1 MPAPP
6 NAGNKTLRTGTTGRL
21 PEAGQPAGRP
31 ATQPT
36 GMKQFFAFVKKE
48 FYHILRDR
56 RTMLIVLGIPI
67 VEIILFGFA
76 ISTEVK
82 NVRVTILDPSKDVAT
97 QRIVSH
103 FGANRYFTVVGNA
116 TTAEDIEKGFQSNS
130 IDLGIVFPERFN
142 ETLLHTGKANVQVIA
157 DGTDPN
163 TATTATNYATS
174 VITAASQELLAEQTG
189 GGAVS
194 PVIVPT
200 VKLLY
205 NPQMEGSYNFVPGVM
220 GLILILIC
228 AMMTAISIVREK
240 ERGTM
245 EVLLVSPMKPIW
257 IILAKTV
264 PYFTLSCVNLITIL
278 LLSVFVLHV
287 PVAGSLF
294 WLTALS
300 MLFIFV
306 ALSLGMLIS
315 TLAKTQM
322 AAMLISGM
330 GLMMPVMLLSGMMF
344 PVENMPGILRL
355 LSNFVPAKWYIMAVR
370 KIMIEGVSPLFALQ
384 EFIVLGIMAV
394 VLVTISLKLFK
405 YRLE

>member
-1 MPAPP
+1 
-6 NAGNKTLRTGTTGRL
+6 
-21 PEAGQPAGRP
+21 
-31 ATQPT
+31 
-36 GMKQFFAFVKKE
+36 
-48 FYHILRDR
+48 
-56 RTMLIVLGIPI
+56 MLIVLGIPI

-142 ETLLHTGKANVQVIA
+142 ETLVHTGKADVQVIA

-278 LLSVFVLHV
+278 LLSVVVLHV
-287 PVAGSLF
+287 PVA
-294 WLTALS
+294 
-300 MLFIFV
+300 
-306 ALSLGMLIS
+306 
-315 TLAKTQM
+315 
-322 AAMLISGM
+322 
-330 GLMMPVMLLSGMMF
+330 
-344 PVENMPGILRL
+344 
-355 LSNFVPAKWYIMAVR
+355 
-370 KIMIEGVSPLFALQ
+370 
-384 EFIVLGIMAV
+384 
-394 VLVTISLKLFK
+394 
-405 YRLE
+405 

>member
-1 MPAPP
+1 
-6 NAGNKTLRTGTTGRL
+6 
-21 PEAGQPAGRP
+21 
-31 ATQPT
+31 
-36 GMKQFFAFVKKE
+36 MKQFFAFVKKE

-142 ETLLHTGKANVQVIA
+142 ETLLHTGKADVQVIA

-200 VKLLY
+200 VKLL
-205 NPQMEGSYNFVPGVM
+205 
-220 GLILILIC
+220 
-228 AMMTAISIVREK
+228 
-240 ERGTM
+240 
-245 EVLLVSPMKPIW
+245 
-257 IILAKTV
+257 
-264 PYFTLSCVNLITIL
+264 
-278 LLSVFVLHV
+278 
-287 PVAGSLF
+287 
-294 WLTALS
+294 
-300 MLFIFV
+300 
-306 ALSLGMLIS
+306 
-315 TLAKTQM
+315 
-322 AAMLISGM
+322 
-330 GLMMPVMLLSGMMF
+330 
-344 PVENMPGILRL
+344 
-355 LSNFVPAKWYIMAVR
+355 
-370 KIMIEGVSPLFALQ
+370 
-384 EFIVLGIMAV
+384 
-394 VLVTISLKLFK
+394 
-405 YRLE
+405 

>member
-1 MPAPP
+1 
-6 NAGNKTLRTGTTGRL
+6 
-21 PEAGQPAGRP
+21 
-31 ATQPT
+31 
-36 GMKQFFAFVKKE
+36 MKQFFAFVKKE

-56 RTMLIVLGIPI
+56 RTMLIVLGIPL